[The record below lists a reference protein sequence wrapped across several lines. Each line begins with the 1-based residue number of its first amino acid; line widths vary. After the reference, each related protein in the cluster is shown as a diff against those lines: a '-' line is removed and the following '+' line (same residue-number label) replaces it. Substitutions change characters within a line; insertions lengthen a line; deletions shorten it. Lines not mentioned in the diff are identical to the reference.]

1 MTYPWGHSR
10 RFNAYSNYF
19 KKKFGARV
27 QKLTIDAGFTCPN
40 RDGTISAG
48 GCTYCNNN
56 AFNPSYC
63 HPSKTIKQQIQ
74 EGIEFHQNRYRKAE
88 KFLAYFQAY
97 SNTYASIEKL
107 KEAYTHAVRH
117 KDVIGLVIGTRPDCI
132 DDEKLDL
139 LAEFSRNYYVIMEY
153 GLESC
158 YNQTL
163 ERINRGHTMEQSIEA
178 IQKTAERRIKTGI
191 HLIFGL
197 PGEDIRD
204 MLDEAAIISKLPIH
218 TIKFHQMQILKNTR
232 MAKEYSKYP
241 ERFNLFSL
249 EDYLN
254 FMIHFV
260 ERLNPDIYIER
271 FSAEVPPEYL
281 IAPDWGLIRNF
292 QVLHKLER
300 KLEDLN
306 TWQGKLYNIS

>member
-19 KKKFGARV
+19 KMKFGARV

-74 EGIEFHQNRYRKAE
+74 EGIEFHRNRYRKAE

-139 LAEFSRNYYVIMEY
+139 LAEFSRNYYVTMEY

-178 IQKTAERRIKTGI
+178 LQKTAKRRIKTGI

-197 PGEDIRD
+197 PGEDVRD

-218 TIKFHQMQILKNTR
+218 TVKFHQMQILKKTR

-254 FMIHFV
+254 FMVHFV
-260 ERLNPDIYIER
+260 ERMNPDFYIER
-271 FSAEVPPEYL
+271 FSAEVPPQYL

-300 KLEDLN
+300 KLQDLD

>member
-19 KKKFGARV
+19 KMKFGARV

-74 EGIEFHQNRYRKAE
+74 EGIEFHRNRYRKAE

-139 LAEFSRNYYVIMEY
+139 LAEFSRNYYVTMEY

-178 IQKTAERRIKTGI
+178 LQKTAKRRIKTGI

-197 PGEDIRD
+197 PGEDVRD

-218 TIKFHQMQILKNTR
+218 TVKFHQMQILKKTR

-254 FMIHFV
+254 FMVHFV
-260 ERLNPDIYIER
+260 ERMNPDFYIER
-271 FSAEVPPEYL
+271 FSAEVPPQYL

-300 KLEDLN
+300 KLQDLD
-306 TWQGKLYNIS
+306 TWQGKLYNKS